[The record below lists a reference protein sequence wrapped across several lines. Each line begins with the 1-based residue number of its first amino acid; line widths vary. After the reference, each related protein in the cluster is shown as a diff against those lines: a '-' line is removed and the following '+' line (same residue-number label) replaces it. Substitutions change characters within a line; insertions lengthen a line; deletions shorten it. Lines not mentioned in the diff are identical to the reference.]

1 MRILHLDPD
10 DIDNP
15 LAGGGP
21 VRTYEICRRLA
32 RRHEVT
38 VLTPTFPGSTPE
50 LVRAGVRYVRLGRR
64 VREHGSSHHIT
75 FALALPR
82 AVRRF
87 AHDLLVEDFM
97 PPASATW
104 TPLFRRRDRPLIAS
118 VQWFFAR
125 RYTEWLKLPFHWGED
140 YGVRLYDHFVVLTE
154 AMRARIVARAP
165 QADCRVIPNG
175 VDDALFDV
183 APVDA
188 ARGRGVLFLGRTE
201 MHAKGLDL
209 LLQALARLPE
219 ATRPPLT
226 LAGTLQDGAALQAS
240 IDRLGLRPW
249 VTVTGTYD
257 AGGRLAL
264 LRDCRVLAMPSRDET
279 FGMTIAEANA
289 AARLAVVWD
298 RAPMNE
304 VAAPGCPRVAPY
316 DVDAYAAA
324 LAATLAT
331 PDDALRARGDEAR
344 AWARQYDWDAVA
356 AAQEDF
362 YLDVVERFRSAR
374 RARGLA
380 A

>member
-21 VRTYEICRRLA
+21 VRTFEVCRRLA

-50 LVRAGVRYVRLGRR
+50 LVREGVRYVRLGRR

-104 TPLFRRRDRPLIAS
+104 TPLFRRRDRPLVAS

-154 AMRARIVARAP
+154 AMRERIVARAP
-165 QADCRVIPNG
+165 GADCRVIPNG

-188 ARGRGVLFLGRTE
+188 TRGRGVLFLGRTE

-219 ATRPPLT
+219 ATRPPLEI
-226 LAGTLQDGAALQAS
+226 AGTVQDGAALQALV
-240 IDRLGLRPW
+240 DRLGLRRW
-249 VTVTGTYD
+249 VAITGTYD
-257 AGGRLAL
+257 AARRLEL

-289 AARLAVVWD
+289 AARVAVVWD

-304 VAAPGCPRVAPY
+304 VAAPGCPRVAAY

-324 LAATLAT
+324 LAATLAM
-331 PDDALRARGDEAR
+331 PDDVLRARGEEAR

-362 YLDVVERFRSAR
+362 YLDVVERFR
-374 RARGLA
+374 RARGIA
-380 A
+380 G